1 MKESSSSSS
10 IRLGGAVISDRVVA
24 ALLEELR
31 TGRYADADRLPADVA
46 QRTNAVPLLIR
57 GDVLVVAMMDPL
69 DIDALDR
76 IEIVTDRE
84 VEPVMCLRQEFTQ
97 LYAAL
102 YGHFNTMDG
111 VMESFT
117 ALPDQPVAHRAARD
131 GAAGVD
137 HRVRQGAQHAAA
149 KIGVHGRVDLAD
161 PLGIMRR
168 VGQIDLREDHAQG
181 GRRIAHDLLRR
192 VPIFRL

>member
-1 MKESSSSSS
+1 M
-10 IRLGGAVISDRVVA
+10 RLGELLLASGLLSADQLEA
-24 ALLEELR
+24 ALQGQRSSGMKLGEYLIKQGICRESDVVDAVCR
-31 TGRYADADRLPADVA
+31 QTGIERYTPSRFPLNLSLSDRLPADVA

-111 VMESFT
+111 VICPISPWRPT
-117 ALPDQPVAHRAARD
+117 TCSSPVKRPKTSSASPTKPRWSASST
-131 GAAGVD
+131 
-137 HRVRQGAQHAAA
+137 
-149 KIGVHGRVDLAD
+149 
-161 PLGIMRR
+161 PS
-168 VGQIDLREDHAQG
+168 
-181 GRRIAHDLLRR
+181 
-192 VPIFRL
+192 